1 MKRLMLTAGTL
12 AWLSLSQSALACSI
26 CRCGDPTFNALG
38 MEGVAQ
44 PGFRVAFD
52 WDQVEKTQGPA
63 DELDSLREQ
72 RETLLLA
79 YGLNDRFD
87 LFARIPFSQRD
98 LTESEDG
105 ELEKSSASGLADP
118 EIYAQARLWSSRF
131 EGDVGMRSSIYLVFG
146 VKTPW
151 GENDAARDGE
161 RLDEHVQPGTG
172 STDWFAGLSG
182 SYQVNPR
189 SAVFASVQYR
199 HTGRNDFGYQYG
211 RVQLLNLAY
220 EHKIGARWDGVV
232 EANYRHA
239 GHDEIDASGELDP
252 DTGGAIVYLTPRLLF
267 DAGHGWVIRASVQV
281 PLSQSGLNG
290 EQHEKAVFNLGL
302 TYLSIR

>member
-105 ELEKSSASGLADP
+105 ELENSSASGLADP

-131 EGDVGMRSSIYLVFG
+131 EGDVGMRSSVYLVFG
-146 VKTPW
+146 VKTDW

-182 SYQVNPR
+182 SHQVNPR
-189 SAVFASVQYR
+189 SAIFASVQYR

-267 DAGHGWVIRASVQV
+267 DAGHGWVIRAS
-281 PLSQSGLNG
+281 
-290 EQHEKAVFNLGL
+290 
-302 TYLSIR
+302 